1 MTVHL
6 VRGGDPVLRAQALE
20 RLVDELLADDDR
32 TLALEDLA
40 VPTRG
45 EGDATADGRATVVA
59 AVVNAASSP
68 PFMTQRR
75 VVVLRNADELTAD
88 DAKPLVE
95 YLSDPLET
103 SALVLVNSGGRMSA
117 PLAKALSA
125 AGAQEVGPRSEKTDD
140 VLADVLARA
149 DVHLHPKARRAVVER
164 LGEDAGRVG
173 ALVDVLASTYGAG
186 AALDAEDVE
195 PYLGEAGAVPV
206 YQLANAL
213 DAGDVAGAL
222 ETLHRML
229 TVTSPRQPKPMHPL
243 QVTGLLHSHY
253 RRLAR
258 LDDPDVTDERAA
270 VAALGGKVKP
280 YPARKA
286 LEAARRLGSNGLREA
301 FARLHQADVDLK
313 GARAIP
319 EDVVLQVLVS
329 RLAALSARTGGRA
342 SGGPR
347 RKPAGAGRSRAR

>member
-1 MTVHL
+1 
-6 VRGGDPVLRAQALE
+6 
-20 RLVDELLADDDR
+20 
-32 TLALEDLA
+32 
-40 VPTRG
+40 
-45 EGDATADGRATVVA
+45 
-59 AVVNAASSP
+59 
-68 PFMTQRR
+68 
-75 VVVLRNADELTAD
+75 
-88 DAKPLVE
+88 
-95 YLSDPLET
+95 
-103 SALVLVNSGGRMSA
+103 
-117 PLAKALSA
+117 
-125 AGAQEVGPRSEKTDD
+125 
-140 VLADVLARA
+140 
-149 DVHLHPKARRAVVER
+149 
-164 LGEDAGRVG
+164 
-173 ALVDVLASTYGAG
+173 VLASTYGAG

-342 SGGPR
+342 SGGSR
-347 RKPAGAGRSRAR
+347 RKPAGARRSRAR

>member
-1 MTVHL
+1 MTVHV

-20 RLVDELLADDDR
+20 RIVGELLGDDDR
-32 TLALEDLA
+32 SLALEDVA

-45 EGDATADGRATVVA
+45 EGDATAEGRAAVVA
-59 AVVNAASSP
+59 TVVNAASSP
-68 PFMTQRR
+68 PFMTERR
-75 VVVLRNADELTAD
+75 VVVLRHADELTAE
-88 DAKPLVE
+88 DAKPLVA
-95 YLSDPLET
+95 YLSDPLDT
-103 SALVLVNSGGRMSA
+103 TALVLVNSGGRMSA
-117 PLAKALSA
+117 PLAKALTA
-125 AGAQEVGPRSEKTDD
+125 AGAQDVGPRSEKTDD
-140 VLADVLARA
+140 VLEDVLARA

-186 AALDAEDVE
+186 AGLDVDDVE

-243 QVTGLLHSHY
+243 QVTGLLHNHY

-286 LEAARRLGSNGLREA
+286 LEAARRLGSDGLREA

-329 RLAALSARTGGRA
+329 RLAAQSARTGARG
-342 SGGPR
+342 SGGSR
-347 RKPAGAGRSRAR
+347 RKPAGAGRSRSR